1 VMHCFSL
8 NKFSRD
14 RGFRNL
20 TQLFTDGRL
29 EWLH

>member
-1 VMHCFSL
+1 MHCFSL

-20 TQLFTDGRL
+20 TQLLSTDGRL
-29 EWLH
+29 KWLH